1 MALEPG
7 ETLAIVNAVQTAY
20 TPVIDEMD
28 QRLRAVELRVANVE
42 ARVKGGVQLGKGG
55 QMEPA
60 TATEAIISADTSVM
74 MPDHGHAQ
82 INEGLVT
89 HGAQI
94 QQLAGVYEQMR
105 VMVEQHGVAI
115 LRLMLG
121 GEAEGW
127 REFVVGEMMRLG
139 VGVGEYANAVR
150 AQKQA
155 DGQDELPLEGV

>member
-42 ARVKGGVQLGKGG
+42 ARVKGGVQLGAEEV
-55 QMEPA
+55 QS
-60 TATEAIISADTSVM
+60 TEQQFIYESLS
-74 MPDHGHAQ
+74 
-82 INEGLVT
+82 T
-89 HGAQI
+89 HDQQI
-94 QQLAGVYEQMR
+94 QQLAAVYEQMR

-121 GEAEGW
+121 GEVDGW
-127 REFVVGEMMRLG
+127 REFVTREMVRLG

-150 AQKQA
+150 AQKQS

>member
-42 ARVKGGVQLGKGG
+42 ARVKGGMQLGGEE
-55 QMEPA
+55 QPT
-60 TATEAIISADTSVM
+60 TAEQDA
-74 MPDHGHAQ
+74 
-82 INEGLVT
+82 LVF
-89 HGAQI
+89 HDAQI
-94 QQLAGVYEQMR
+94 QQLAAVYEQMR

-121 GEAEGW
+121 GGADGW
-127 REFVVGEMMRLG
+127 RDFVTREMVRLG

-150 AQKQA
+150 AQKQS

>member
-7 ETLAIVNAVQTAY
+7 ETLAIVNAVQAAY

-42 ARVKGGVQLGKGG
+42 ARVKGGEQIGGEGDGAEQQFTYESLG
-55 QMEPA
+55 
-60 TATEAIISADTSVM
+60 IHD
-74 MPDHGHAQ
+74 
-82 INEGLVT
+82 
-89 HGAQI
+89 AQI
-94 QQLAGVYEQMR
+94 QQLAAVYEQMR

-121 GEAEGW
+121 GEADGW
-127 REFVVGEMMRLG
+127 REFVTREMVRLG

-150 AQKQA
+150 AQKQS
-155 DGQDELPLEGV
+155 DGQDELPLDEARRDAEGVA

>member
-42 ARVKGGVQLGKGG
+42 ARVKGG

-121 GEAEGW
+121 GEADGW
-127 REFVVGEMMRLG
+127 REFVTREMVRLG

-150 AQKQA
+150 AQKQS
-155 DGQDELPLEGV
+155 DGQDELPLGDV

>member
-42 ARVKGGVQLGKGG
+42 ARVKGGVQLGAEEV
-55 QMEPA
+55 QS
-60 TATEAIISADTSVM
+60 TEQQFIYESLS
-74 MPDHGHAQ
+74 
-82 INEGLVT
+82 T
-89 HGAQI
+89 HDQQI
-94 QQLAGVYEQMR
+94 QQLAAVYEQMR

-121 GEAEGW
+121 GETDGW
-127 REFVVGEMMRLG
+127 REFVTGEMVRLG

-150 AQKQA
+150 TQKQA

>member
-42 ARVKGGVQLGKGG
+42 ARVKGGVQLGGEE
-55 QMEPA
+55 QPT
-60 TATEAIISADTSVM
+60 TAEQDA
-74 MPDHGHAQ
+74 
-82 INEGLVT
+82 LVL
-89 HGAQI
+89 HDAQI
-94 QQLAGVYEQMR
+94 QQLAAVYEQMR

-121 GEAEGW
+121 GEADGW
-127 REFVVGEMMRLG
+127 REFVTREMVRLG
-139 VGVGEYANAVR
+139 VGVGEYAGVVR
-150 AQKQA
+150 AQKAA
-155 DGQDELPLEGV
+155 DGQEELPLDGAGEGL

>member
-7 ETLAIVNAVQTAY
+7 ETLAIVNAVQAAY

-42 ARVKGGVQLGKGG
+42 ARVKGGVQLGGEMG
-55 QMEPA
+55 
-60 TATEAIISADTSVM
+60 
-74 MPDHGHAQ
+74 
-82 INEGLVT
+82 EGDGVEQQFTYESLGI
-89 HGAQI
+89 HDAQI
-94 QQLAGVYEQMR
+94 QQLAAVYEQMR

-121 GEAEGW
+121 GEADGW
-127 REFVVGEMMRLG
+127 REFVTREMVRLG

-150 AQKQA
+150 AQKQS

>member
-42 ARVKGGVQLGKGG
+42 ARVKGGEQLGGEGG
-55 QMEPA
+55 G
-60 TATEAIISADTSVM
+60 TEQQFTYESLGIHD
-74 MPDHGHAQ
+74 
-82 INEGLVT
+82 
-89 HGAQI
+89 AQI
-94 QQLAGVYEQMR
+94 QQLAAVYEQMR
-105 VMVEQHGVAI
+105 VRVEQHGVAI

-121 GEAEGW
+121 GEVDGW
-127 REFVVGEMMRLG
+127 REFVTREMVRLG

-150 AQKQA
+150 AQKQS
-155 DGQDELPLEGV
+155 DGQDELPLDEARRDAEGVA

>member
-1 MALEPG
+1 MAAEEDDQRVGGTMALEPG

-28 QRLRAVELRVANVE
+28 QRLRAVELRVVNVE
-42 ARVKGGVQLGKGG
+42 ARVKDGVQLGGEE
-55 QMEPA
+55 QPT
-60 TATEAIISADTSVM
+60 TAEQDA
-74 MPDHGHAQ
+74 
-82 INEGLVT
+82 LVF
-89 HGAQI
+89 HDAQI

-121 GEAEGW
+121 GEVEGW
-127 REFVVGEMMRLG
+127 REFVTREMVRLG